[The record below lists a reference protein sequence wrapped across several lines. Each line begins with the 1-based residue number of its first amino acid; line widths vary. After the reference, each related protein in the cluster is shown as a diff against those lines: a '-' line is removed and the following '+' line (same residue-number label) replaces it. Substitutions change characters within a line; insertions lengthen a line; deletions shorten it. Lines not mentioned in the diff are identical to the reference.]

1 MSTVEDIVN
10 AARTLPPEQQAELK
24 RRLEELGGPEDNGRV
39 LAESDSSQNREELHA
54 RIHQALYEAGLV
66 TDANPPTRQPRERH
80 PPITIKG
87 KPLSE
92 TIIEDR
98 R

>member
-1 MSTVEDIVN
+1 MSTIEEILTAVKHLAPD
-10 AARTLPPEQQAELK
+10 QQAELK
-24 RRLEELGGPEDNGRV
+24 RRLELMIHRRNGEQSGGEAR
-39 LAESDSSQNREELHA
+39 HA
-54 RIHQALYEAGLV
+54 AGDLDQRLQRALYDAGLV
-66 TDANPPTRQPRERH
+66 GEIKPPVKRPRHRR
-80 PPITIKG
+80 PAITIKG